1 LHLFATNEVSIIES
15 CLIILLIAALE
26 ESSILRKRRPPLK
39 KETDSAIGFKSNT
52 AYKIKVSM
60 LFGAN
65 AETYSSENSKEEEES
80 ETKHIVLA
88 LMLEDTSNSK
98 KNTTNFTNISILLF
112 IIFYDRNLQ
121 QK

>member
-1 LHLFATNEVSIIES
+1 MHLFATNEVSIIES

-26 ESSILRKRRPPLK
+26 ESSILRKRSPLK
-39 KETDSAIGFKSNT
+39 EETDSVIGFKSNT

-60 LFGAN
+60 LFGVS

-88 LMLEDTSNSK
+88 LMLEDRINSK
-98 KNTTNFTNISILLF
+98 KNTTNFTKIFILLF